1 MTTENTLTENDNTEL
16 LEDAIEIVTL
26 QNRAYYERY
35 KLLTK
40 AGLKLG
46 DTKEFT
52 RARELN
58 GHSVLIGA
66 QYTKI
71 RIALG
76 IPLETMAYKCD
87 ISVAEISTL
96 ENCGFITGSEGKFW
110 HVTSRDSLVKDIYTA
125 SLEISLWKGKYYEPD
140 LISFEEMVE
149 LNKAY
154 TSDIKERLWEMEQ
167 LAPPFIVNSYK
178 NILKAYDEIFEILA
192 PYLEM

>member
-1 MTTENTLTENDNTEL
+1 MTTEKILTEHDNTEL
-16 LEDAIEIVTL
+16 LEDATEIITI

-46 DTKEFT
+46 DTNEFT

-71 RIALG
+71 RIALE

-96 ENCGFITGSEGKFW
+96 EN
-110 HVTSRDSLVKDIYTA
+110 
-125 SLEISLWKGKYYEPD
+125 
-140 LISFEEMVE
+140 
-149 LNKAY
+149 
-154 TSDIKERLWEMEQ
+154 
-167 LAPPFIVNSYK
+167 
-178 NILKAYDEIFEILA
+178 
-192 PYLEM
+192 